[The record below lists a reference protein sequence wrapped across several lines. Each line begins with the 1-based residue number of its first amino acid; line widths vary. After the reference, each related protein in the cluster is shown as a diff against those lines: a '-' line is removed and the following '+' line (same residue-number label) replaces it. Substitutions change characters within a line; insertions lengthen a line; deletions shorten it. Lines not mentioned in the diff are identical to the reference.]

1 MFPFPLNK
9 NWHLCSTHGME
20 STTDYR
26 YVLPKGEADRLLS
39 EMTESERIA
48 LADEVYEEV
57 RLLAATI
64 GELPVSEEHPA
75 KTKDSVKIS

>member
-1 MFPFPLNK
+1 
-9 NWHLCSTHGME
+9 ME
-20 STTDYR
+20 SESGYR

-39 EMTESERIA
+39 EMSEAERIA

-64 GELPVSEEHPA
+64 GELPINEERN
-75 KTKDSVKIS
+75 

>member
-1 MFPFPLNK
+1 
-9 NWHLCSTHGME
+9 ME
-20 STTDYR
+20 SISDYR

-64 GELPVSEEHPA
+64 GEIPVSEPEHLS
-75 KTKDSVKIS
+75 KKRNSVKVS